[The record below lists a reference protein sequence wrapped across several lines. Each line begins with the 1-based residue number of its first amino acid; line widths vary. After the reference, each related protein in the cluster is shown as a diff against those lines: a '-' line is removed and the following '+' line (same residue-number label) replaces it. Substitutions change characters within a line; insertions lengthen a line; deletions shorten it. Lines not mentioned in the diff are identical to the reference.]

1 MNTGLEPLLLIF
13 ALEENQ
19 PKDFR
24 PFFGEEINK
33 GLVCAV
39 PGKFLKS
46 ISFRQIQHSR
56 ESVPVVTITKHLT
69 TTT

>member
-1 MNTGLEPLLLIF
+1 MNTCLEPLLLIF
-13 ALEENQ
+13 ALEANQ

-24 PFFGEEINK
+24 PFCGEEINK
-33 GLVCAV
+33 GLVCVV

-46 ISFRQIQHSR
+46 IAFRQIQHSR

-69 TTT
+69 ATT